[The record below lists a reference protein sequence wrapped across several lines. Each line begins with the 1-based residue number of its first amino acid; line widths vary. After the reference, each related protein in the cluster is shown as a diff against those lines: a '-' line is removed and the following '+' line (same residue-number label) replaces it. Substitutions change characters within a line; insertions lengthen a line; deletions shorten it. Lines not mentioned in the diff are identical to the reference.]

1 MNYKK
6 LTSIFLLAIY
16 ENAYS
21 SASKVDENELDE
33 VMVSASPGK
42 VQQIQDVDASVEIIT
57 QERIQSLSLRSL
69 PEIIQFAAG
78 TGFVKDSGV
87 TSSVNLR
94 GSSNNQTL
102 ILVDGLRRTGKY
114 GTTDLT
120 GITME
125 NIQKIEIIRGPMSAL
140 YGAEAIGGIIN
151 VITKKPG
158 DKFAATGS
166 MTYGQAERG
175 QRDTFIERASVTAP
189 EFHGIKSRFSA
200 ELFNKNALQLDKS
213 VPTTTLKD
221 IDRYYVNYA
230 GAYDFSD
237 TRKLKWTGEI
247 LSQEDTGSYANG
259 LQGKESEDRHQFN
272 MFYDDLYSWG
282 STKLQGSY
290 GQTVANVGRDAT
302 NASLLENTQYHLGQ
316 IEGFVNYFV
325 NKDLTWTFGTGG
337 RFQDVFI
344 STYDRS
350 RFPGAQSRNVFHA
363 LSQFDWHIMNDVKLL
378 GGLRYDSF
386 SDFGDTLNPRATLSW
401 SPGDFDFRAGY
412 GTAFKAPEFV
422 NMYTT
427 FTRTSM
433 RTIGPRRITSI
444 SQINGN
450 PNLAPEN
457 SESLEIAGKYS
468 FKNSLINGSFES
480 IGHITWYDNL
490 IQYVA
495 EATQGT
501 NTTTWITPGQY
512 QNTQKARV
520 KGVELIFN
528 LGYQDLYNLT
538 ASYEFLDAEDTV
550 THIRLLDRASHA
562 FRFQNIFHVLP
573 NVDFALNGRFYD
585 GYVGQNASR
594 AYETANYQVY
604 DTKLTYSPTKWL
616 STYVGMD
623 NFLNTITPYVMGSQ
637 GTPNDPGGRYYYT
650 GFNLSY

>member
-213 VPTTTLKD
+213 VPTL
-221 IDRYYVNYA
+221 
-230 GAYDFSD
+230 
-237 TRKLKWTGEI
+237 
-247 LSQEDTGSYANG
+247 
-259 LQGKESEDRHQFN
+259 
-272 MFYDDLYSWG
+272 
-282 STKLQGSY
+282 
-290 GQTVANVGRDAT
+290 
-302 NASLLENTQYHLGQ
+302 
-316 IEGFVNYFV
+316 
-325 NKDLTWTFGTGG
+325 
-337 RFQDVFI
+337 
-344 STYDRS
+344 
-350 RFPGAQSRNVFHA
+350 
-363 LSQFDWHIMNDVKLL
+363 
-378 GGLRYDSF
+378 
-386 SDFGDTLNPRATLSW
+386 
-401 SPGDFDFRAGY
+401 
-412 GTAFKAPEFV
+412 
-422 NMYTT
+422 
-427 FTRTSM
+427 
-433 RTIGPRRITSI
+433 
-444 SQINGN
+444 
-450 PNLAPEN
+450 
-457 SESLEIAGKYS
+457 
-468 FKNSLINGSFES
+468 SLI
-480 IGHITWYDNL
+480 HI
-490 IQYVA
+490 
-495 EATQGT
+495 
-501 NTTTWITPGQY
+501 
-512 QNTQKARV
+512 
-520 KGVELIFN
+520 
-528 LGYQDLYNLT
+528 
-538 ASYEFLDAEDTV
+538 
-550 THIRLLDRASHA
+550 
-562 FRFQNIFHVLP
+562 
-573 NVDFALNGRFYD
+573 
-585 GYVGQNASR
+585 
-594 AYETANYQVY
+594 
-604 DTKLTYSPTKWL
+604 
-616 STYVGMD
+616 
-623 NFLNTITPYVMGSQ
+623 
-637 GTPNDPGGRYYYT
+637 
-650 GFNLSY
+650 